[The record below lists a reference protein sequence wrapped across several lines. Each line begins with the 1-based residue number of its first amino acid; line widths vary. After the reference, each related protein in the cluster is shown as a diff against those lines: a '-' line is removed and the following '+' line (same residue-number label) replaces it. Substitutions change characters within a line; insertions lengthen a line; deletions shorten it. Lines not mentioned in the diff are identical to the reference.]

1 MLFLFFFLC
10 LSVMSVIS
18 LYMNKR
24 YEKTS
29 LIVFFFLFLFSSF
42 RYSLGSDYF
51 SYAYIYEVMPYNILK
66 ATTSGI
72 HSEVGFKFL
81 IVLCKNLGIGY
92 PFFLSLVS
100 LLVLFLFGKV
110 IVKESKYPLVSIQIF
125 YSTYYLIYLNS
136 SIRQAIAM
144 GIVFYSFHQFYLRNR
159 HKEFIGSVIIA
170 TSIHVTALFILLI
183 YISMFFYKEIIIEK
197 KYKIIKLSLIVYSLT
212 VIILNVT
219 DIPYFI
225 FITIFNIRRLET
237 YFTSNI
243 SLLSLFSKLLFFIII
258 SLIYFYNKKNNTE
271 TIKKY
276 YIVYVTGMLVY
287 FLSMSAP
294 ISSRILEY
302 FTMFEVMLIPWVIF
316 YKKINRQKMN
326 VYGIITFLLLIL
338 LVKDL
343 NSFTYQENYVKKG
356 MMNYRYFTIF
366 NKEKIHEYKE
376 IDIYLKILNEMQ
388 R

>member
-1 MLFLFFFLC
+1 MLFLFIFLC
-10 LSVMSVIS
+10 LSIMSLIS
-18 LYMNKR
+18 LYLNKR
-24 YEKTS
+24 YEKIS

-51 SYAYIYEVMPYNILK
+51 AYAYIYEVMPYNIVK
-66 ATTSGI
+66 AITSEI
-72 HSEVGFKFL
+72 HSEVGFKFI
-81 IVLCKNLGIGY
+81 IVLFKNLGITY
-92 PFFLSLVS
+92 PIFLSVVS

-170 TSIHVTALFILLI
+170 TSMHVTALFILLI
-183 YISMFFYKEIIIEK
+183 YISMFFYKKIIIEK
-197 KYKIIKLSLIVYSLT
+197 KYKIIKLSLIVYSLA
-212 VIILNVT
+212 VVILNVT

-225 FITIFNIRRLET
+225 LITTFNLKRLES
-237 YFTSNI
+237 YLTSNI

-258 SLIYFYNKKNNTE
+258 SLIYFYNKKDSSE

-276 YIVYVTGMLVY
+276 YIIYVTGMLVY

-302 FTMFEVMLIPWVIF
+302 FTMFEIMLIPWIIS

-326 VYGIITFLLLIL
+326 IYGIITFLSLII

-343 NSFTYQENYVKKG
+343 NSFTYQENYIKKG
-356 MMNYRYFTIF
+356 MINYKYFTVF

-376 IDIYLKILNEMQ
+376 MDVYLEILNNIQ
-388 R
+388 K

>member
-1 MLFLFFFLC
+1 MLFLFIFLC
-10 LSVMSVIS
+10 LSIMSLIS
-18 LYMNKR
+18 LYLNKR
-24 YEKTS
+24 YEKIS

-51 SYAYIYEVMPYNILK
+51 SYAYIYEVMPYNILR
-66 ATTSGI
+66 AITAEI
-72 HSEVGFKFL
+72 HSEVGFKFI
-81 IVLCKNLGIGY
+81 IVLFKNLGITY
-92 PFFLSLVS
+92 PIFLSVVS

-170 TSIHVTALFILLI
+170 TSMHVTALFILLI
-183 YISMFFYKEIIIEK
+183 YISMFFYRKIILEK
-197 KYKIIKLSLIVYSLT
+197 KYKIIKLSLIVYSLA
-212 VIILNVT
+212 VVILNVT

-225 FITIFNIRRLET
+225 LITTFNIKRLES
-237 YFTSNI
+237 YLTSNI

-258 SLIYFYNKKNNTE
+258 SLIYFYNKKDSSE

-276 YIVYVTGMLVY
+276 YIIYVTGMLVY

-302 FTMFEVMLIPWVIF
+302 FTMFEIMLIPWIIS

-326 VYGIITFLLLIL
+326 IYGIITFLSLII

-343 NSFTYQENYVKKG
+343 NSFTYQENYIKKG
-356 MMNYRYFTIF
+356 MINYKYFTVF

-376 IDIYLKILNEMQ
+376 MDVYLERLNNIQ
-388 R
+388 K

>member
-1 MLFLFFFLC
+1 MLFLFIFLC
-10 LSVMSVIS
+10 LSIMSLIS
-18 LYMNKR
+18 LYLNKR
-24 YEKTS
+24 YEKIS

-51 SYAYIYEVMPYNILK
+51 SYAYIYEVMPYNILR
-66 ATTSGI
+66 AITAEI
-72 HSEVGFKFL
+72 HSEVGFKFI
-81 IVLCKNLGIGY
+81 IVLFKNLGITY
-92 PFFLSLVS
+92 PIFLSVVS

-159 HKEFIGSVIIA
+159 HKEFIGSVLIA
-170 TSIHVTALFILLI
+170 TSMHVTALFILLI
-183 YISMFFYKEIIIEK
+183 YISMFFYKKIILEK
-197 KYKIIKLSLIVYSLT
+197 KYKIIKLSLIVYSLA
-212 VIILNVT
+212 VVILNVT

-225 FITIFNIRRLET
+225 LITTFNIKRLES
-237 YFTSNI
+237 YLTSNI

-258 SLIYFYNKKNNTE
+258 SLIYFYNKKDSSE

-276 YIVYVTGMLVY
+276 YIIYVTGMLVY
-287 FLSMSAP
+287 FLTMSAP

-302 FTMFEVMLIPWVIF
+302 FTMFEIMLIPRIIS
-316 YKKINRQKMN
+316 YNKINIQKMN
-326 VYGIITFLLLIL
+326 IYGIITFLSLII

-343 NSFTYQENYVKKG
+343 NSFTYQENYIKKG
-356 MMNYRYFTIF
+356 MINYKYFTVF

-376 IDIYLKILNEMQ
+376 MNVYLEILNRIQ
-388 R
+388 K

>member
-24 YEKTS
+24 YEKKS

-51 SYAYIYEVMPYNILK
+51 SYAYIYEVMPYNILR
-66 ATTSGI
+66 AITAEI
-72 HSEVGFKFL
+72 HSEVGFKFI
-81 IVLCKNLGIGY
+81 IVLFKNLGITY
-92 PFFLSLVS
+92 PIFLSVVS

-159 HKEFIGSVIIA
+159 HKEFIGSVFIA

-197 KYKIIKLSLIVYSLT
+197 KYKIIKLTLIVYSLT